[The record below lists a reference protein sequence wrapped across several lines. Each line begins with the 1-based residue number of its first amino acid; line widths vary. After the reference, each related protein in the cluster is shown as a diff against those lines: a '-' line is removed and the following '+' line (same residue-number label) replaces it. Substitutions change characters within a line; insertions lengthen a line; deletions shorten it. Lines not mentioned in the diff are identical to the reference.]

1 MIFHGIQPVTVFF
14 LMGLHRESMDF
25 NWCNQIYCNGI
36 YPSVIKRFP
45 SWTAPFDYD
54 VGDVDGF
61 NVLYDA
67 LRWKVDKV
75 DKVERWHSLK
85 YLKFL

>member
-1 MIFHGIQPVTVFF
+1 
-14 LMGLHRESMDF
+14 MDF

-36 YPSVIKRFP
+36 YPSKIKRFP
-45 SWTAPFDYD
+45 SGFWTAPFDYD

-75 DKVERWHSLK
+75 DKVDKVERWHSLK

>member
-1 MIFHGIQPVTVFF
+1 M
-14 LMGLHRESMDF
+14 
-25 NWCNQIYCNGI
+25 GI
-36 YPSVIKRFP
+36 YPSKIKRFP
-45 SWTAPFDYD
+45 SGFWTAPFDYD

-75 DKVERWHSLK
+75 DKVDTVAVVAP
-85 YLKFL
+85 